1 MKWLAAF
8 VALPRC
14 AGFAPARRFAP
25 ARAAVAATAAARAGV
40 DGSVAV
46 RDAGDRGRGVFATA
60 PIANGTYIG
69 EYGGGLAETIDYAE
83 LLARYP
89 DLEPEYCFELGD
101 DSFLDAARADHWTRL
116 MNHDATARAN
126 VGFEFVAR
134 GGGGGAPDAVEF
146 AALRD
151 IAAGDELV
159 FDYGAQFWDG
169 RSDAPAAGTDARVY
183 AGAVGAGVGLTDLG
197 VPLSAAA
204 VDDVLRARGARAPE
218 KRAALM
224 RALDYFGVPTDAVPV
239 PPPRW
244 RVAAAA
250 LLARLRGLGGVAAA
264 AAAAVPWRVV
274 AYEDATTRQLA
285 RALRA
290 RVAEFD
296 GDDEDLDEGHDPPAK
311 GDAALVAF
319 LDESPEECVDGTADE
334 CNLDDEFE
342 RLVAALGDPAAER

>member
-1 MKWLAAF
+1 MLRSLVIALCALRSSTF
-8 VALPRC
+8 TPPRARDGARAVARS
-14 AGFAPARRFAP
+14 PARRSA
-25 ARAAVAATAAARAGV
+25 AGV

-60 PIANGTYIG
+60 PIANGTYVG

-83 LLARYP
+83 LARRYP

-274 AYEDATTRQLA
+274 ACEHRREGRHA
-285 RALRA
+285 RSR
-290 RVAEFD
+290 
-296 GDDEDLDEGHDPPAK
+296 G
-311 GDAALVAF
+311 
-319 LDESPEECVDGTADE
+319 
-334 CNLDDEFE
+334 
-342 RLVAALGDPAAER
+342 